1 LAFQKNKFEH
11 AIYGNSSEFSDDV
24 ITVNGPQDLHENLHI
39 VDAAFM
45 GYQIKTK

>member
-1 LAFQKNKFEH
+1 MLFMVTQA
-11 AIYGNSSEFSDDV
+11 NSVMMSSPSP
-24 ITVNGPQDLHENLHI
+24 INGPQDLHENLHI